1 MNESSTLT
9 DALLAAGAIVIFFYV
24 VVRCLHR
31 VVVWARRRSKRAY
44 VIGAALAPF
53 MALGNVSDPDFRILH
68 EAKRLK
74 NREDDDSGDPPDTE
88 DERERIVR
96 AAAEIAAKRYNIVPK
111 EDAVAVAARPIRP
124 ALVWLISLALGFMA
138 SVASLVLTW
147 LLFAEPALL
156 APQARFVRESLS
168 ALDWA
173 SLFVMSVTLL
183 TSMVMLFRLR
193 KSSVH
198 LFALYVAFG
207 MLGVAWY
214 AMTPRQESY
223 FDVRVTLFVGVPVAI
238 AVLLYMLRLKK
249 RAVLA

>member
-1 MNESSTLT
+1 MDASSDLT
-9 DALLAAGAIVIFFYV
+9 DALLAAGTVAILFYV

-31 VVVWARRRSKRAY
+31 AVVWARRQKKRSY

-74 NREDDDSGDPPDTE
+74 NREDDDSGDPPGSE
-88 DERERIVR
+88 DERIVR
-96 AAAEIAAKRYNIVPK
+96 AAAEIAAKKGDNAVRK
-111 EDAVAVAARPIRP
+111 EDIVTVAARPTRP
-124 ALVWLISLALGFMA
+124 VLVWLVSITFGLTA
-138 SVASLVLTW
+138 SVTSLVLAW

-156 APQARFVRESLS
+156 APQVRFARESLS
-168 ALDWA
+168 AFDWA
-173 SLFVMSVTLL
+173 SLFVMSATLL

-193 KSSVH
+193 KSSVR
-198 LFALYVAFG
+198 LFVLYLALG
-207 MLGVAWY
+207 MLGTAWY
-214 AMTPRQESY
+214 AMTLEQEPH
-223 FDVRVTLFVGVPVAI
+223 FDLRVTLLLGMPVAI

>member
-1 MNESSTLT
+1 MDESSTLT
-9 DALLAAGAIVIFFYV
+9 DALLAAGTIVIFFYV

-53 MALGNVSDPDFRILH
+53 MALGNVSDPDFRILQ

-74 NREDDDSGDPPDTE
+74 NREDDDSGDPPGTE
-88 DERERIVR
+88 DERIVR
-96 AAAEIAAKRYNIVPK
+96 AAAEIAAKKGDNAVRK
-111 EDAVAVAARPIRP
+111 EDVVAVAARPTRP
-124 ALVWLISLALGFMA
+124 ALVWLVSIALGLTA
-138 SVASLVLTW
+138 SVTSLVLAW

-156 APQARFVRESLS
+156 APQVRFARESLS
-168 ALDWA
+168 AFDWV

-198 LFALYVAFG
+198 VFVLYVA
-207 MLGVAWY
+207 LGTLVTAWY
-214 AMTPRQESY
+214 AMTPEQESH
-223 FDVRVTLFVGVPVAI
+223 FDPGITLFVGMPVAV